1 MTVHGTP
8 AQVYCMDILGYSFE
22 DYAEMVKKF
31 HGSQAPGV
39 LIGGFMVGLAVRSLP
54 GGILYDAICETRSC
68 LPDAIQLLTPCTT
81 GNGWLKVIDLGRYAL
96 TLYDKYKE
104 NSHEGV
110 RVFLD
115 AKKVQSWTEI
125 NEWFFKLKSSKE
137 QGRPELLR
145 QIKEA
150 GETILSLQQVRV
162 RPQFTVKKHK
172 GRIAVCPGCR
182 EAYPADDGETCLS
195 CQGNALYV

>member
-1 MTVHGTP
+1 MN
-8 AQVYCMDILGYSFE
+8 ILEYSFE
-22 DYAEMVKKF
+22 DYAEMVVKF

-39 LIGGFMVGLAVRSLP
+39 LIGGFMVNLAVRNLP
-54 GGILYDAICETRSC
+54 KDILYDAICETRSC

-81 GNGWLKVIDLGRYAL
+81 GNGWLKVINLGRYAL
-96 TLYDKYKE
+96 TLYDKDKDKG
-104 NSHEGV
+104 HEGV

-115 AKKVQSWTEI
+115 TQKVRSWVEI

-137 QGRPELLR
+137 QGRRELLR

-150 GETILSLQQVRV
+150 GEAILGLQRV
-162 RPQFTVKKHK
+162 CVQPQFTVKQHK
-172 GRIAVCPGCR
+172 GRIAVCPGCH

-195 CQGNALYV
+195 CQGNVLLYV